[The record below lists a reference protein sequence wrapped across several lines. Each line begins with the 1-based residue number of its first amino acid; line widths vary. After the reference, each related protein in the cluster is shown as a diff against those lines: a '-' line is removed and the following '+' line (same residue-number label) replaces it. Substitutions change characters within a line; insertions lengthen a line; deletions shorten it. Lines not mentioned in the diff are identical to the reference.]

1 MLPESRIEPDLYNIP
16 KLELTEG
23 EVKQMGEDLLAF
35 NSMFDECF
43 VRSETRLHFQ
53 QYAMGRLG
61 KLDRK
66 TIEPIAANM
75 EGGNIRAMQRAI
87 SKTSWDEARMVDIF
101 RSMVEADLGDP
112 EGALIFDES
121 GFAKKGEDSAGVAR
135 QYCGSL
141 GKVENC
147 QVGVYCAYASRF
159 GYTLV
164 DRRLYVPEPWFSE
177 TYAERRGKCEFP
189 EGLTF
194 KTKPEL
200 AAEILRE
207 QWDKKALPF
216 RYVLADSVYGMSPD
230 FVEQV
235 ERCPGVIYL
244 LGVRADLLVWPRR
257 PEIAVESYSYRGEN
271 RKRTVLRHPH
281 KRPQEVLRLAKE
293 TPDCFWYRRTVS
305 EGTKGPITYEFCRK
319 KVTVARDGLPWK
331 TVWLLMK
338 RSLGDDP
345 RFWFYL
351 CNAPDSSRLPIF
363 VWLSGLRWAIEQSLE
378 EAKSEVGLD
387 QYEVRK
393 YAGWNHHMTATMLV
407 LFFLWHQKVR
417 LGKKIVTHYGL
428 SA

>member
-1 MLPESRIEPDLYNIP
+1 MLPEIRTEPNLYDIP
-16 KLELTEG
+16 KLMLTKN
-23 EVKQMGEDLLAF
+23 EVKEMGEDLKVF
-35 NSMFDECF
+35 NSMFDDCF
-43 VRSETRLHFQ
+43 VRSETRVHFQ

-66 TIEPIAANM
+66 TIEPIAANL

-87 SKTSWDEARMVDIF
+87 SRTAWDETRMDGIF

-121 GFAKKGEDSAGVAR
+121 GFAKKGNDSVGVAR

-159 GYTLV
+159 GYTLL
-164 DRRLYVPEPWFSE
+164 DKRLYIPQPWFTE
-177 TYAERRGKCEFP
+177 EYAVRRAKCEFP
-189 EGLTF
+189 EDLVF

-200 AAEILRE
+200 AADMLRE
-207 QWDKKALPF
+207 QWERKDLPF

-230 FVEQV
+230 FMEQV
-235 ERCPGVIYL
+235 ERCSGLIYL
-244 LGVRADLLVWPRR
+244 LGVHADLLVWPRR
-257 PEIAVESYSYRGEN
+257 PELRAESYSYRGEAR
-271 RKRTVLRHPH
+271 RKSVLRHPD
-281 KRPQEVLRLAKE
+281 KRPRTVLLLAKE

-305 EGTKGPITYEFCRK
+305 EGTKGPITYEFCRR

-331 TVWLLMK
+331 TLWLLMK
-338 RSLGDDP
+338 RSLDDTP
-345 RFWFYL
+345 KYWFYL
-351 CNAPDSSRLPIF
+351 CNAPDNSRLPLF
-363 VWLSGLRWAIEQSLE
+363 VWLSGLRWAIEQAFE

-393 YAGWNHHMTATMLV
+393 YAGWYHHMTVAMLV

-417 LGKKIVTHYGL
+417 LGKKIATYYGI
-428 SA
+428 AD

>member
-1 MLPESRIEPDLYNIP
+1 MLPEIRTEPDLYDIP
-16 KLELTEG
+16 KLLLTEE
-23 EVKQMGEDLLAF
+23 EVKGMGDDLKAF

-43 VRSETRLHFQ
+43 VRSETRVHFQ

-66 TIEPIAANM
+66 TIEPIAANL

-87 SKTSWDEARMVDIF
+87 SKTSWDESRMEDIF
-101 RSMVEADLGDP
+101 RSMIETDLGDP
-112 EGALIFDES
+112 ESALIFDES

-147 QVGVYCAYASRF
+147 RVGVYCAYASRF
-159 GYTLV
+159 GYTLI
-164 DRRLYVPEPWFSE
+164 DKRLYVPEPWFTE
-177 TYAERRGKCEFP
+177 AYAKRREKCEFP
-189 EGLTF
+189 EDLVF

-200 AAEILRE
+200 AADMLRE
-207 QWDKKALPF
+207 QWDRKDLPF
-216 RYVLADSVYGMSPD
+216 RYVLADSVYGMNPA

-235 ERCPGVIYL
+235 EQCSGLICL
-244 LGVRADLLVWPRR
+244 LGVHADLQVWPRR
-257 PEIAVESYSYRGEN
+257 PEIRSESYAYRGET
-271 RKRTVLRHPH
+271 RQRSVLRNPH
-281 KRPQEVLRLAKE
+281 KRPGTVHLLAKE

-305 EGTKGPITYEFCRK
+305 EGTKGPITYEFCRR

-331 TVWLLMK
+331 TLWLLMK
-338 RSLGDDP
+338 RSLGDSP
-345 RFWFYL
+345 QYWFYL
-351 CNAPDSSRLPIF
+351 CNAPDNSRLPLF
-363 VWLSGLRWAIEQSLE
+363 VWLSGLRWAIEQAFE

-393 YAGWNHHMTATMLV
+393 YAGWRHHMTVSLLV

-417 LGKKIVTHYGL
+417 LGKKIAAHYGL
-428 SA
+428 SD